1 MPPFLTGRAEPAS
14 SRRSA
19 ARGASPA
26 QDARGSVA
34 GNVAAGAAAGA
45 IVLQL
50 ALAQVTLGLAA
61 AFLVIAALTRWRPA
75 WLIWPAIAG
84 LCWIAAI
91 GAARAGAGYVA
102 GAGHLAGVVT
112 GPGPI
117 AAQLR
122 EFDSVAAGWQRWLP
136 AQFPV
141 ALVVAAA
148 EAGVAGRLAARG
160 PYRPGLLVIARHCY
174 VSASLRRG
182 EVATSDGGCVG
193 VIADT
198 GRRAAVSWREAADGV
213 LVTGLEAAAVA
224 STCLDL
230 AAAAIL
236 HRKST
241 LIIDLTSGAIA
252 GCQGGRP
259 GAVTVPA
266 SVLRSVADTCAS
278 ADAPLAVFGQGRDR
292 YEPFS
297 EAGPAGAAA
306 LLIDMTGQ
314 AEAEAGHAR
323 RAFCADYAQAAFEV
337 IAIGAGRADTRTAAA
352 AAHRQCGILDELA
365 MLLSPGALQARL
377 GQAAGPAADAALRNR
392 VAALTSQV
400 HGDQLAPLAARLARL
415 RRDPAG
421 ALLSQPPPGAGTRA
435 ISLARALAARQVV
448 LFPLDPRAHGASGA
462 MVARLV
468 AADLMRVL
476 GERAGVTADCLVWIN
491 GCEAM
496 DVAGLAAVVESCQAA
511 GAATMLSTADA
522 GAAAALAARLN
533 IVIVRGRPPQGLTSQ
548 DAPADRP
555 RDSLAS
561 VGTWPAGRAGLA
573 GETLLCESGSDV
585 LPAGMLAER
594 RADALSLRV
603 RWPVPRIVTGAR
615 VAR

>member
-1 MPPFLTGRAEPAS
+1 MLV
-14 SRRSA
+14 A
-19 ARGASPA
+19 AR
-26 QDARGSVA
+26 R
-34 GNVAAGAAAGA
+34 
-45 IVLQL
+45 
-50 ALAQVTLGLAA
+50 
-61 AFLVIAALTRWRPA
+61 
-75 WLIWPAIAG
+75 
-84 LCWIAAI
+84 
-91 GAARAGAGYVA
+91 GYV
-102 GAGHLAGVVT
+102 
-112 GPGPI
+112 
-117 AAQLR
+117 R
-122 EFDSVAAGWQRWLP
+122 
-136 AQFPV
+136 
-141 ALVVAAA
+141 
-148 EAGVAGRLAARG
+148 
-160 PYRPGLLVIARHCY
+160 
-174 VSASLRRG
+174 ASLRRG

-252 GCQGGRP
+252 SGQGGRP

-297 EAGPAGAAA
+297 EAGPAGAAG
-306 LLIDMTGQ
+306 LLIEMTGL
-314 AEAEAGHAR
+314 AEAEGGHAW
-323 RAFCADYAQAAFEV
+323 RAFCADYAQVAFEV

-352 AAHRQCGILDELA
+352 AAHRQAGILDELA
-365 MLLSPGALQARL
+365 MLLSPGALRARL

-476 GERAGVTADCLVWIN
+476 GERAGVTADCLLWIN

-496 DVAGLAAVVESCQAA
+496 DVAGLAAVLESCQAA

-522 GAAAALAARLN
+522 GAAAALAARLS

-548 DAPADRP
+548 DAPVDRP

-561 VGTWPAGRAGLA
+561 ARTWPAGRAGPA
-573 GETLLCESGSDV
+573 GETLLRESGSDV
-585 LPAGMLAER
+585 LPADMLAER
-594 RADALSLRV
+594 RPDALSLRV
-603 RWPVPRIVTGAR
+603 RGPVPRIVTGAR

>member
-19 ARGASPA
+19 ARGAAPA
-26 QDARGSVA
+26 QAARGSVA
-34 GNVAAGAAAGA
+34 ANLGAGAAAGA
-45 IVLQL
+45 VVLQL

-102 GAGHLAGVVT
+102 GAGHLVGVVT
-112 GPGPI
+112 GPGPM

-160 PYRPGLLVIARHCY
+160 PYRPGLLVIARRRY
-174 VSASLRRG
+174 VRASLRRG
-182 EVATSDGGCVG
+182 EVATSEGGSVG

-213 LVTGLEAAAVA
+213 LVTGQEAAAVA

-230 AAAAIL
+230 ATAAIL
-236 HRKST
+236 HRKT
-241 LIIDLTSGAIA
+241 ALIIDLTSGAIA
-252 GCQGGRP
+252 GGQDGRP

-266 SVLRSVADTCAS
+266 SVLGSVADTCAS
-278 ADAPLAVFGQGRDR
+278 ADAPLEVFGQGRDR

-297 EAGPAGAAA
+297 EAGPAGAAG
-306 LLIDMTGQ
+306 LLIDMTGL

-352 AAHRQCGILDELA
+352 AAHRQVGILDELA
-365 MLLSPGALQARL
+365 MLLSPGALRARL
-377 GQAAGPAADAALRNR
+377 GHAAGPAADAALRNR

-400 HGDQLAPLAARLARL
+400 PGDQLAPLAARLARL
-415 RRDPAG
+415 LRDPAG

-448 LFPLDPRAHGASGA
+448 LFPLGPRAHGAGGA

-476 GERAGVTADCLVWIN
+476 ADRAGLTADCLLWIN

-496 DVAGLAAVVESCQAA
+496 DVAGLAAVLESCQAA

-533 IVIVRGRPPQGLTSQ
+533 VVIVRGRPPQGLTSQ
-548 DAPADRP
+548 DAPVDRP

-561 VGTWPAGRAGLA
+561 VRTWPAGRAGLA

-585 LPAGMLAER
+585 LPADMLAER

-603 RWPVPRIVTGAR
+603 RGPVPRIVNGAR

>member
-1 MPPFLTGRAEPAS
+1 MPPFLTGRAEPVS

-19 ARGASPA
+19 AAGASPA
-26 QDARGSVA
+26 QAARGSVA
-34 GNVAAGAAAGA
+34 GNLAAGAAAGA
-45 IVLQL
+45 VTIQL
-50 ALAQVTLGLAA
+50 ALAQVTLGLTA
-61 AFLVIAALTRWRPA
+61 AFLVMAALTRWRPA

-91 GAARAGAGYVA
+91 GAARAGTGYVA
-102 GAGHLAGVVT
+102 CAGHLVGVVT
-112 GPGPI
+112 GPGPL
-117 AAQLR
+117 AAQLQGLGS
-122 EFDSVAAGWQRWLP
+122 FAAGWQRWLP
-136 AQFPV
+136 TQFPV

-148 EAGVAGRLAARG
+148 EAGAAGRLAARG
-160 PYRPGLLVIARHCY
+160 RYRPGLLVTARRSY
-174 VSASLRRG
+174 VRASLRRG
-182 EVATSDGGCVG
+182 EVATSEGGSVG

-198 GRRAAVSWREAADGV
+198 GRRAGVSWHEAADGV
-213 LVTGLEAAAVA
+213 LVTGQEMAAVA

-252 GCQGGRP
+252 GGQGGRP
-259 GAVTVPA
+259 GAATVPA
-266 SVLRSVADTCAS
+266 SVLRSVAGMCAS
-278 ADAPLAVFGQGRDR
+278 ADAPLAVFGQGLDR

-306 LLIDMTGQ
+306 LLIDMMGP

-337 IAIGAGRADTRTAAA
+337 IAMSAGRAGTRTAAA
-352 AAHRQCGILDELA
+352 AAHRQAGILDELA

-377 GQAAGPAADAALRNR
+377 SHVAGPAADAALRNR
-392 VAALTSQV
+392 VAVLISQLS
-400 HGDQLAPLAARLARL
+400 GDELAPLVAGLARL
-415 RRDPAG
+415 RRDPAA
-421 ALLSQPPPGAGTRA
+421 ALLSQSPSGTDTRA
-435 ISLARALAARQVV
+435 ISLARALAERQVV
-448 LFPLDPRAHGASGA
+448 LFPLDPRAHGAGGV

-476 GERAGVTADCLVWIN
+476 AERAGRTADCLLWIN

-496 DVAGLAAVVESCQAA
+496 DVAWIAAVLESCQAA

-533 IVIVRGRPPQGLTSQ
+533 VVIVRGRPPRGMTSRGAS
-548 DAPADRP
+548 DD
-555 RDSLAS
+555 DSLAS
-561 VGTWPAGRAGLA
+561 VRTWSAGRAGLA
-573 GETLLCESGSDV
+573 GETLLCDSGSDV
-585 LPAGMLAER
+585 LPADMLAAG

-603 RWPVPRIVTGAR
+603 RGPVPRIVTGAR